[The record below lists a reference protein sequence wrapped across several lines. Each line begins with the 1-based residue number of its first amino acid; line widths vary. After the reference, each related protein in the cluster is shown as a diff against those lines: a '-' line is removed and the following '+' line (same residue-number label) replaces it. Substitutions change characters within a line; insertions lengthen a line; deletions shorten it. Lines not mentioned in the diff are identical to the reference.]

1 MRMTRFWLIGLG
13 LNPPE
18 SIPQGFTTALGMA
31 DEVWLEA
38 YTSMHPLLNQLAGA
52 LRELIPTRLV
62 TRRDVEESLLAE
74 LEEKRI
80 ILAVLGHPL
89 AATTHVSLLAEA
101 RRKGVPARV
110 LGAESIFTS
119 IAMTGI
125 SLYKLGRTVSL
136 PYPRRQW
143 QPDSWKKS
151 LMENMRMGVHT
162 LILLDI
168 LTPPDTPSSLA
179 DGFTPEASGDAWLMS
194 LPDAIRLLT
203 GVLPEDAF
211 LISCTRLG
219 QPDSISLHG
228 RLEDYQQ
235 ASSLPQGGP
244 HCLIHAQP
252 DEIEREHIRMLTT
265 PVREW
270 QD

>member
-18 SIPQGFTTALGMA
+18 SIPQGFTTALAGA

-38 YTSMHPLLNQLAGA
+38 YTSMHPLLKQLARTLG
-52 LRELIPTRLV
+52 EVIPTRLV
-62 TRRDVEESLLAE
+62 TRRDVEEALLTR

-89 AATTHVSLLAEA
+89 AATTHISLLAEA
-101 RRKGVPARV
+101 RRKNIPTMV
-110 LGAESIFTS
+110 LGGESIFTS
-119 IAMTGI
+119 ITMTGI

-143 QPDSWKKS
+143 QPDSWKKTFS
-151 LMENMRMGVHT
+151 ENMRIGAHT

-168 LTPPDTPSSLA
+168 LTPPDTPNSLA
-179 DGFTPEASGDAWLMS
+179 DGFTPEAVGDAWLMS
-194 LPDAIRLLT
+194 LPDAIRLLST
-203 GVLPEDAF
+203 ILPKEAF

-219 QPDSISLHG
+219 QPGSISLHG
-228 RLEDYQQ
+228 RLEDYQH
-235 ASSLPQGGP
+235 AGRLPQGGP

-252 DEIEREHIRMLTT
+252 DEIEEEHIRMLTT

>member
-1 MRMTRFWLIGLG
+1 MTRFWLIGLG

-18 SIPQGFTTALGMA
+18 SIPEGFLTALGMA
-31 DEVWLEA
+31 DELWLEA
-38 YTSMHPLLNQLAGA
+38 YTSMHPLLKQLAGT
-52 LRELIPTRLV
+52 LRESIPTRLV
-62 TRRDVEESLLAE
+62 TRRDVEESLLKH

-101 RRKGVPARV
+101 KRKGIPTRV
-110 LGAESIFTS
+110 LGAESILTG
-119 IAMTGI
+119 IALTGI

-136 PYPRRQW
+136 PYPRKGW
-143 QPDSWKKS
+143 QPDSWKNS
-151 LMENMRMGVHT
+151 LRENMRSGVHT

-179 DGFTPEASGDAWLMS
+179 DGFTPEAMGDAWLMS
-194 LPDAIRLLT
+194 LPDAISLLT
-203 GVLPEDAF
+203 EALPPDAF

-219 QPDSISLHG
+219 QPHSISLHG
-228 RLEDYQQ
+228 TLTDFQQ
-235 ASSLPQGGP
+235 AGRLPVGGP

-252 DEIEREHIRMLTT
+252 DEIEAEHIRTLTT
-265 PVREW
+265 PVQEW
-270 QD
+270 GE